1 MFIVTLKWCGGLPP
15 KSRDLATMC
24 YNNTSKI
31 LTHYHLVFLQHL
43 EVSQNLDCYTSCD
56 FFILYIIICYSILCY
71 N

>member
-24 YNNTSKI
+24 YDNTSKI
-31 LTHYHLVFLQHL
+31 LTHCHLVFLQHL
-43 EVSQNLDCYTSCD
+43 EASQNLDFYTSCD
-56 FFILYIIICYSILCY
+56 IFTLYIVICYSILCY